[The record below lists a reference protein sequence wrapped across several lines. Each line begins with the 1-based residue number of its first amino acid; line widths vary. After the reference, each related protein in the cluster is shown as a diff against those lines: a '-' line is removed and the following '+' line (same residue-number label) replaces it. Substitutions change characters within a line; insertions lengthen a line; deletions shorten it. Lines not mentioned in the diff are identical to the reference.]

1 MKKIVLF
8 LSLLFLVSGCSIN
21 YNLEFSGEDILEEI
35 DFSLTESEYDEWNSN
50 QSEKFEEDGY
60 VYFNSQQLL
69 AFSDDYEELHKR
81 ILNRNGNSYDVN
93 YLYKY
98 NYKNYNRSMVID
110 SCFSEYNILNKD
122 DYYYV
127 KLDGPFT
134 CFYDDMNINIKTD
147 RKVIHTNGEYN
158 NGVYTW
164 KITEDNFKD
173 FELIFHIDKDEVFD
187 ELEVIDDVKKENN
200 IQISDIIWIIILGAA
215 FVGLI
220 ILSKKFKKTN

>member
-69 AFSDDYEELHKR
+69 SFSDDYEELHKR

-93 YLYKY
+93 YSYKY

-220 ILSKKFKKTN
+220 ILSKKFKKAN

>member
-93 YLYKY
+93 YSYKY
-98 NYKNYNRSMVID
+98 NYKNYNTSMVID

>member
-93 YLYKY
+93 YSYKY

-147 RKVIHTNGEYN
+147 RKVIHTNGEYS

>member
-93 YLYKY
+93 YSYKY

-215 FVGLI
+215 FVGLVV
-220 ILSKKFKKTN
+220 LSKKYK

>member
-93 YLYKY
+93 YSYKY

-110 SCFSEYNILNKD
+110 SCFSEYNILNKV

-220 ILSKKFKKTN
+220 ILSKKFKKAN

>member
-93 YLYKY
+93 YSYKY

-134 CFYDDMNINIKTD
+134 CFHDDMNINIKTD

-173 FELIFHIDKDEVFD
+173 FELIFHIDKDEAFD

>member
-93 YLYKY
+93 YSYKY

-134 CFYDDMNINIKTD
+134 CFYDDMNINIKTN

>member
-69 AFSDDYEELHKR
+69 AFSDNYEELHKR

-93 YLYKY
+93 YSYKY

>member
-93 YLYKY
+93 YSYKY

-220 ILSKKFKKTN
+220 ILSKKFKKAN

>member
-50 QSEKFEEDGY
+50 QSEKFEEDCY

-93 YLYKY
+93 YSYKY

>member
-8 LSLLFLVSGCSIN
+8 LCLLFLVSGCSIN

-93 YLYKY
+93 YSYKY

-220 ILSKKFKKTN
+220 ILSKKFKKAN

>member
-50 QSEKFEEDGY
+50 QPEKFEEDGY

>member
-93 YLYKY
+93 YSYKY

>member
-69 AFSDDYEELHKR
+69 AFSDNYEELHKR

-93 YLYKY
+93 YSYKY
-98 NYKNYNRSMVID
+98 NDLYVITTYLEYKGLWQDYMNEETFNKISEETFNEYNLLAIYRRKGSSAGYDIGYKNFFVDGDGIHITLDEGEEYMGDCMIYEWYSMVLIPKSYFKNGYDYDEID
-110 SCFSEYNILNKD
+110 IC
-122 DYYYV
+122 
-127 KLDGPFT
+127 
-134 CFYDDMNINIKTD
+134 INL
-147 RKVIHTNGEYN
+147 IHHNYKWGY
-158 NGVYTW
+158 GY
-164 KITEDNFKD
+164 
-173 FELIFHIDKDEVFD
+173 
-187 ELEVIDDVKKENN
+187 
-200 IQISDIIWIIILGAA
+200 
-215 FVGLI
+215 
-220 ILSKKFKKTN
+220 

>member
-93 YLYKY
+93 YSYKY

-220 ILSKKFKKTN
+220 ILSKKFKQTN